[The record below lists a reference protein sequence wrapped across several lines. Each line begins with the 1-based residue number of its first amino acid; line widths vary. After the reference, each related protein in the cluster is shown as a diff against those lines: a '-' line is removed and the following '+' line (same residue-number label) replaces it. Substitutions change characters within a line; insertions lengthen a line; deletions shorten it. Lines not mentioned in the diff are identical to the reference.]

1 MLAFHVI
8 AGPVV
13 KDVLDANIGMLVDRV
28 EQAYLSHYD
37 GQTIN
42 PDSYFLRFPQQ
53 PGNRIIALPAAID
66 GAAPVAGIKWI
77 SSFPGN
83 VGQGLP
89 RASAVVILNDRAT
102 GYPIACMEGA
112 QISALRTAAS
122 AVLGAY
128 WLNGKRR
135 HAATVG
141 FVGAGVIA
149 RNIAR
154 MFRADRWQFDH
165 AVVHDVDE
173 GSAAALQAHLGRL
186 DIPDVHCGTLARALE
201 ADLVVFATTAAT
213 PYVVP
218 PQGFRPGQ
226 VVLNISL
233 RDIAPELILQA
244 ENVCDDV
251 EHCLKA
257 NTSPHL
263 AEQLSGNRAFIKGT
277 LAGVIRGDVVL
288 DRRKPLIFSPF
299 GLGVLDLDLA
309 QFVLG
314 HARDTQ
320 RTLAIDGFFAEERRW

>member
-1 MLAFHVI
+1 MFEFHVI

-13 KDVLDANIGMLVDRV
+13 KDVLDASVGMLVERV

-37 GQTIN
+37 GQTVN
-42 PDSYFLRFPQQ
+42 PDSYFLRFPKE
-53 PGNRIIALPAAID
+53 PDNRIIALPAAID
-66 GAAPVAGIKWI
+66 GASPVAGIKWI

-83 VGQGLP
+83 IRQGIP
-89 RASAVVILNDRAT
+89 RASAVIVLNDRAT

-135 HAATVG
+135 HAATIG

-165 AVVHDVDE
+165 AIVHDFDDQ
-173 GSAAALQAHLGRL
+173 SASALQAHLGQL
-186 DIPDVHCGTLARALE
+186 DIPDVRCGALAPALE
-201 ADLVVFATTAAT
+201 ADIVVFATTAAT

-218 PQGFRPGQ
+218 PMGFKPGQ
-226 VVLNISL
+226 VILNISL
-233 RDIAPELILQA
+233 RDIAPELILEA
-244 ENVCDDV
+244 ENICDDV
-251 EHCLKA
+251 DHCLKA

-263 AEQLSGNRAFIKGT
+263 AEQRSGNRSFINGT

-288 DRRKPLIFSPF
+288 DRNKPMIFSPF

-314 HARDTQ
+314 RALATR
-320 RTLAIDGFFAEERRW
+320 RTLTIDSFFAEERRW

>member
-1 MLAFHVI
+1 MFEFHVI

-28 EQAYLSHYD
+28 EKAYLSHYD

-42 PDSYFLRFPQQ
+42 PDSYFLRFPKQ
-53 PGNRIIALPAAID
+53 PDNRIIALPAAID
-66 GAAPVAGIKWI
+66 GASPVAGIKWI
-77 SSFPGN
+77 SSFPSN
-83 VGQGLP
+83 ITQGIP
-89 RASAVVILNDRAT
+89 RASAVIVLNDRAT

-135 HAATVG
+135 HAATIS

-165 AVVHDVDE
+165 AIVHDFDDQ
-173 GSAAALQAHLGRL
+173 SASALQAHLGRL
-186 DIPDVHCGTLARALE
+186 DIPDVRCSGLASALD
-201 ADLVVFATTAAT
+201 ADIVVFATTAGT

-218 PQGFRPGQ
+218 PTAFKPGQ
-226 VVLNISL
+226 VILNISL
-233 RDIAPELILQA
+233 RDIAPELILQS
-244 ENVCDDV
+244 ENICDDV
-251 EHCLKA
+251 DHCLKA

-263 AEQLSGNRAFIKGT
+263 AEQLSGNRAFINGT
-277 LAGVIRGDVVL
+277 LAGVIRGDIVL
-288 DRRKPLIFSPF
+288 DRNKPMIFSPF

-309 QFVLG
+309 KFVLG
-314 HARDTQ
+314 RAAETG
-320 RTLAIDGFFAEERRW
+320 RTLTIDSFFAEERRW